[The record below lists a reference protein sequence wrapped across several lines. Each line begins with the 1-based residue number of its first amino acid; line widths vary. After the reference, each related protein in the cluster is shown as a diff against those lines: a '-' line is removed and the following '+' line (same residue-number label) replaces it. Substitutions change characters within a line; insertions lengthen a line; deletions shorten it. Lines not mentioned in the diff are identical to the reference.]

1 MHARD
6 YNAIALALLRART
19 FNSTANL
26 ANVHRMQGVDLAAV
40 AIANAIAKHDP
51 TFDREDFLKLTRGE

>member
-6 YNAIALALLRART
+6 YSIIALALLKARGDGAEHDAYNAGFT
-19 FNSTANL
+19 D
-26 ANVHRMQGVDLAAV
+26 GVKEAAEKIAD
-40 AIANAIAKHDP
+40 AIAAHDP

>member
-6 YNAIALALLRART
+6 YNAIALALLQARGDGSERDSYNAGFT
-19 FNSTANL
+19 D
-26 ANVHRMQGVDLAAV
+26 GVRESAQRV
-40 AIANAIAKHDP
+40 ADAIAKHDP